1 MNMKHLL
8 KIFFII
14 FVFSFPFIG
23 CDKDILSNENSHITN
38 NGNENLNNNGN
49 KTENETHNNSGNETA
64 NEIPNNNENEN
75 NIVNDQLHLLKGT
88 IWYKDNSS
96 VFIEFSNNSVLFRNY
111 QYYGSMGGN
120 LNGNV
125 THGNF
130 RISSYDGETLKLLD
144 YDNKEVAFTIII
156 SENKMLV
163 DKLNAIKWTA
173 PPIEPR
179 FFGQWNGTYTKGE

>member
-1 MNMKHLL
+1 MNRNYLL

-14 FVFSFPFIG
+14 FVFSFLFIG
-23 CDKDILSNENSHITN
+23 CDNDILNKENTDTTN
-38 NGNENLNNNGN
+38 NGNESSNNNGN
-49 KTENETHNNSGNETA
+49 ETTNETPNNGNGNNS
-64 NEIPNNNENEN
+64 
-75 NIVNDQLHLLKGT
+75 VNDKMHLIKGT

-96 VFIEFSNNSVLFRNY
+96 LFIEFSNNNVLFRNY
-111 QYYGSMGGN
+111 QNYGSMGGN

-144 YDNKEVAFTIII
+144 YDNKEIAITIII
-156 SENKMLV
+156 FENKMTV

-173 PPIEPR
+173 PPFEPR
-179 FFGQWNGTYTKGE
+179 FFGQWNGTYSKEE